1 MWSHL
6 AVVASNRTKLRVI
19 YATSKAP
26 TNQPLPSRSPT
37 LPHNILYRY
46 ISAVIRRARHVV
58 ASSIPVSW
66 DPVSLLG
73 SRVELRS
80 CRQQLPSLSFLS
92 RPSRRPSE
100 AGVRLSSPRGLDKSQ
115 THLTLAANSKLEIP
129 QARMNDRWGLYR
141 VCRNPFPQLSGRL
154 ANCRQQGTRSWL
166 RSTPGCTCPPDRPL
180 QLNLG
185 LQQGSR
191 RRSHIPTPAIICDVA
206 GNSTQRLQPSTH
218 KGSAFPQALL
228 R

>member
-1 MWSHL
+1 MI
-6 AVVASNRTKLRVI
+6 T
-19 YATSKAP
+19 
-26 TNQPLPSRSPT
+26 
-37 LPHNILYRY
+37 
-46 ISAVIRRARHVV
+46 RARHVV

-100 AGVRLSSPRGLDKSQ
+100 GGVRLSFPRGLDKSQ

-166 RSTPGCTCPPDRPL
+166 RSAPGCTCRPDRPL

-185 LQQGSR
+185 LQQGSTEGGPTRKLRGRR
-191 RRSHIPTPAIICDVA
+191 RRSHIPTPAIISDVA

-218 KGSAFPQALL
+218 KGSAFP
-228 R
+228 RRF